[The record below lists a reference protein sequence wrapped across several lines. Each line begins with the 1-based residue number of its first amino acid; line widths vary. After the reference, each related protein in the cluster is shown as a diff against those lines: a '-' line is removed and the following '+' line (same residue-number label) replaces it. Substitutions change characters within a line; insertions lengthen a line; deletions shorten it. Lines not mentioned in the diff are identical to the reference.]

1 MAVPAKEV
9 KKLRDST
16 GVGMM
21 DCKKALVET
30 DGDFERAIDL
40 LRKLGQKVAAKR
52 SNREAK
58 EGLIITGSAPDS
70 KTAILVEINC
80 ETDFVARN
88 QEFQDFAS
96 SIGNVVL
103 NNLPADRDALLALD
117 LNGHGSISDALITMT
132 GKVGEKIEIRRH
144 AVAHSENGTIV
155 SYIHPGS
162 RLGVLVDISGDG
174 DHNTTGRD
182 VAMQV
187 AALNPIATRREEV
200 PSEITDKE
208 VQIARE
214 AAILDGKPEQIV
226 DRIASGKLERYYK
239 DNVLLE
245 QPFVKDSSQSVK
257 EMLAAG
263 KVEIKS
269 FIRFVLGE

>member
-1 MAVPAKEV
+1 MAVSAKEV

-144 AVAHSENGTIV
+144 AVAQV
-155 SYIHPGS
+155 K
-162 RLGVLVDISGDG
+162 
-174 DHNTTGRD
+174 TG
-182 VAMQV
+182 QSFLTSTP
-187 AALNPIATRREEV
+187 AA
-200 PSEITDKE
+200 
-208 VQIARE
+208 
-214 AAILDGKPEQIV
+214 
-226 DRIASGKLERYYK
+226 ASVYW
-239 DNVLLE
+239 
-245 QPFVKDSSQSVK
+245 
-257 EMLAAG
+257 
-263 KVEIKS
+263 
-269 FIRFVLGE
+269 